1 MSHMWIT
8 LCLVNLLESHGAVRT
23 WTGSGNSGR
32 CKVISGHTTDVW
44 AEPWFPYCGMDLKT
58 ETDGS
63 RLTSCCTNC
72 AEHMP
77 DPKSSACW
85 QRTRRDFCAVPETF
99 MRADG
104 RSTNTLLVRG
114 SRGNASCNVPV
125 KNEWPFG
132 DYNSGERKT
141 LLKTLY
147 GAIRS
152 RWPTDNLELQEY
164 CSLPQQKFID
174 PTNAVY
180 AFTFPHVGPTARL
193 PTQDVILSDLLE
205 SVLGF
210 WWVLDV
216 SDMMAVQKYSEL
228 MGSFLSNLEFAITS
242 VFYWRSQHGPW
253 FQKTYDSQISCD
265 ARSYASHAAALN
277 NSKPGAPAPPPPSQ
291 AASVRQANCSDAV
304 NDLLS
309 AASWNTSEPNT
320 ARAHEDLSDTP
331 KFERAY
337 STLCLL
343 CLASML
349 RCPRCHLDQLKGKGT
364 NVNWSDSQW
373 RQ

>member
-1 MSHMWIT
+1 MQNDWPLSDDI
-8 LCLVNLLESHGAVRT
+8 
-23 WTGSGNSGR
+23 
-32 CKVISGHTTDVW
+32 
-44 AEPWFPYCGMDLKT
+44 CGK
-58 ETDGS
+58 
-63 RLTSCCTNC
+63 
-72 AEHMP
+72 
-77 DPKSSACW
+77 W
-85 QRTRRDFCAVPETF
+85 
-99 MRADG
+99 
-104 RSTNTLLVRG
+104 
-114 SRGNASCNVPV
+114 
-125 KNEWPFG
+125 
-132 DYNSGERKT
+132 KT
-141 LLKTLY
+141 LHKTLY
-147 GAIRS
+147 GSIRS

-164 CSLPQQKFID
+164 YSFPKQKFID
-174 PTNAVY
+174 STNAVY
-180 AFTFPHVGPTARL
+180 VFTLPRVALTARL
-193 PTQDVILSDLLE
+193 PTQDVILSDLHE

-216 SDMMAVQKYSEL
+216 SNMMAVQKYNVL

-242 VFYWRSQHGPW
+242 VFYSRSQHGPW
-253 FQKTYDSQISCD
+253 FQKTYDSQISRD

-291 AASVRQANCSDAV
+291 ATSVRQANCSDAV

-364 NVNWSDSQW
+364 NVNWSDS
-373 RQ
+373 